1 MDNNVTANSVKPRP
15 RILEGATYQIKC
27 PVGTAYVT
35 INNNGD
41 GLPFE
46 VFVTVGKAGSAVM
59 ADAEMAGRLIS
70 LLLRTAIDSK
80 KISAEIIDQLQRIG
94 GGQSVGLGSN
104 RVTSLADAIAKALS
118 EHLGLDSDLALSSSK
133 ETAAV
138 SQALSDGRI
147 GDLCP
152 ECGHAS
158 LIREEGCQKCLDCG
172 YSKC

>member
-1 MDNNVTANSVKPRP
+1 MDKNATVDSVKPRP

-27 PVGTAYVT
+27 PVGTVYVT
-35 INNNGD
+35 VNNNGN

-70 LLLRTAIDSK
+70 LLLRTAVDPR

-104 RVTSLADAIAKALS
+104 RVTSLADAIAKVLS
-118 EHLGLDSDLALSSSK
+118 EHLSLDLAPALSGPDQ
-133 ETAAV
+133 V
-138 SQALSDGRI
+138 LSDGQI

-158 LIREEGCQKCLDCG
+158 LVREEGCQKCLDCG